1 MGGALTEFKN
11 KIQKTQDKYKAE
23 METKQKNHQ
32 KLLEED
38 ESTFKKSLAAEE
50 KKIETL
56 NKI

>member
-1 MGGALTEFKN
+1 
-11 KIQKTQDKYKAE
+11 